1 MTPVLAQGQLG
12 SQFKKTKCNSTWGAG
27 IQSSVLSKRT
37 IASAFGGP
45 QRRLPD
51 NAGEGARAT
60 SSPTLQTQIHF
71 QGEHMTRTIRILC
84 VALLTI
90 VGLVG
95 SSLPTR
101 ADDDRRERCER
112 RIHQAEDRLRDA
124 VQRHGED
131 SRQAHKRREQ
141 LEQVRRDC
149 HEFDRDHDHDH
160 DHDHDQH

>member
-1 MTPVLAQGQLG
+1 
-12 SQFKKTKCNSTWGAG
+12 
-27 IQSSVLSKRT
+27 
-37 IASAFGGP
+37 
-45 QRRLPD
+45 
-51 NAGEGARAT
+51 
-60 SSPTLQTQIHF
+60 
-71 QGEHMTRTIRILC
+71 MTRTIRILC

-160 DHDHDQH
+160 DHDQH

>member
-1 MTPVLAQGQLG
+1 
-12 SQFKKTKCNSTWGAG
+12 
-27 IQSSVLSKRT
+27 
-37 IASAFGGP
+37 
-45 QRRLPD
+45 
-51 NAGEGARAT
+51 
-60 SSPTLQTQIHF
+60 
-71 QGEHMTRTIRILC
+71 MTRTIRILC

-95 SSLPTR
+95 STLPVR

-112 RIHQAEDRLRDA
+112 RIHQAEDKLRDA
-124 VQRHGED
+124 IQRHGED

-149 HEFDRDHDHDH
+149 PDRHEDHHG